1 MVLFLITRKDVCPW
15 LTFVACLLL
24 HFISPSA
31 KNLKQEPR
39 ASLPLTRA
47 PMHPRLSGWAAPQ
60 SLLSVG
66 RVLAAP
72 LLHLSEAA
80 AGVVVCTSVSNKREH
95 LRWTR
100 ALPLRSSSGEGAEH
114 TRQKLKKCLLNA
126 REEKNS
132 LNFMSQSVPRCHIET
147 GTETFP
153 LKAIS
158 FTSGISRISPS
169 EGKEA
174 RFSHFWAF
182 ALTPHSD
189 QAGPA
194 YLGVRLLTAFLL
206 RCP

>member
-15 LTFVACLLL
+15 LTFAACLLL

-39 ASLPLTRA
+39 ASLPLTRT
-47 PMHPRLSGWAAPQ
+47 PRHPWLSGWAAPQ
-60 SLLSVG
+60 PLLSVG
-66 RVLAAP
+66 RVLASP

-80 AGVVVCTSVSNKREH
+80 TGVVVCTSVSNKREH

-100 ALPLRSSSGEGAEH
+100 ALHLRSSSGEGAEH
-114 TRQKLKKCLLNA
+114 TWQKLKTCLLNA

-132 LNFMSQSVPRCHIET
+132 LNFMSQSVPRCRIET

-153 LKAIS
+153 LKATS
-158 FTSGISRISPS
+158 FTSGISRS
-169 EGKEA
+169 EGKVA
-174 RFSHFWAF
+174 HPSHFWAF

-189 QAGPA
+189 QAGSA
-194 YLGVRLLTAFLL
+194 YLGVRLLTAFPL
-206 RCP
+206 RRP